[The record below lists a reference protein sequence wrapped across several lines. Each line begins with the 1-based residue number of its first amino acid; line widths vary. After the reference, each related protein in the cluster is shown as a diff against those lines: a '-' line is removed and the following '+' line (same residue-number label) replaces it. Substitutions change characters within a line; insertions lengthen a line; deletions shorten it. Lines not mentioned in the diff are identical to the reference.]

1 MNLDAGHLAIIGK
14 SRKTSTQAFEGP
26 NNPKG
31 PDLSK
36 SQQIFLSLVLKTRR
50 KALIPRGLFS
60 ELRLMFKRQNLDLA
74 TAMND
79 QLKEDFLSIIL
90 SALINSGNYFN

>member
-50 KALIPRGLFS
+50 KALTPRGAF
-60 ELRLMFKRQNLDLA
+60 FGAPLDVA
-74 TAMND
+74 APKFRFAN
-79 QLKEDFLSIIL
+79 
-90 SALINSGNYFN
+90 